1 MTATAPTAITDL
13 DGDALSRA
21 IHARQVSCR
30 EVMQAYL
37 DRIRRLNP
45 RFNAI
50 VNLAAEDGLLRQ
62 ADARDAE
69 LARGASRGWMHGMPQ
84 AIKDAAHAVGF
95 PTTLGCVLL
104 RDSLPTEDSLI
115 VSRAKA
121 AGAIVIG
128 KTNLPEF
135 GLGSH
140 TYNDLF
146 GVTPNAWD
154 AEVSAGG
161 SSGGAAVALAL
172 RMLPVADGSDFMGSL
187 RNPAGW
193 NNVFGMRPSQGRVP
207 AWPSPDRW
215 VSQLAT
221 EGPMARNVRD
231 LARLL
236 EVQAGGDPRVPLSQA
251 GPLRC
256 VPADDIDA
264 AHLAGVRFGWLGDL
278 GGHLAMAPG
287 VLDTCEAALAR
298 LEAAGAV
305 VVQPRPRFD
314 PEEVWKAWLTW
325 RRALSGSRV
334 ASVMDMPDARQLVK
348 PEAQWEFERM
358 RGLAFSDF
366 MAASVAR
373 TSFHARMLELL
384 EGCDVLVLPTAQ
396 AWPFPVGE
404 HWPREIAGRT
414 MDTYHR
420 WMEVTIYATFAGLPA
435 LAMPAGFDAASRL
448 PMGLQLIGRPL
459 ADAEVLRIAAACEPV
474 LEGVLA
480 RRPPDAPA
488 GAPAR
493 GLAS

>member
-1 MTATAPTAITDL
+1 MPTPTALTDL
-13 DGDALSRA
+13 DADALSRA

-37 DRIRRLNP
+37 HRIRRLDP
-45 RFNAI
+45 QFNAI
-50 VNLAAEDGLLRQ
+50 VNLAPEDELLRQ
-62 ADARDAE
+62 ADVRDAE

-104 RDSLPTEDSLI
+104 RDSMPAEDSLV
-115 VSRAKA
+115 VSRVKA

-154 AEVSAGG
+154 PAVSAGG

-207 AWPSPDRW
+207 GWPSPDRW

-236 EVQAGGDPRVPLSQA
+236 EVQAGGDPRVPLAQA

-256 VPADDIDA
+256 VPADDVDA
-264 AHLAGVRFGWLGDL
+264 SQLKGLRLGWLGDL
-278 GGHLAMAPG
+278 DGHLAMAPG
-287 VLDTCEAALAR
+287 VLEVCVAALAR
-298 LEAAGAV
+298 LQAAGAV
-305 VVQPRPRFD
+305 VVQPRHRFD
-314 PEEVWKAWLTW
+314 ADQVWNAWLTW
-325 RRALSGSRV
+325 RRALSGSKV
-334 ASVMDMPDARQLVK
+334 AGVIDLPDARRLLK
-348 PEAQWEFERM
+348 PEAIWEYEQM

-366 MAASVAR
+366 MAASVVR
-373 TSFHARMLELL
+373 TSFHAAMLELF
-384 EGCDVLVLPTAQ
+384 ESCDVLVLPTAQ
-396 AWPFPVGE
+396 VWPFPVAE
-404 HWPREIAGRT
+404 HWPREIAGRA

-435 LAMPAGFDAASRL
+435 LAMPAGFDAAGRL

-459 ADAEVLRIAAACEPV
+459 QDAEVLRIAAACEPV
-474 LEGVLA
+474 LAPVIG
-480 RRPPDAPA
+480 RRPA
-488 GAPAR
+488 
-493 GLAS
+493 LSLT